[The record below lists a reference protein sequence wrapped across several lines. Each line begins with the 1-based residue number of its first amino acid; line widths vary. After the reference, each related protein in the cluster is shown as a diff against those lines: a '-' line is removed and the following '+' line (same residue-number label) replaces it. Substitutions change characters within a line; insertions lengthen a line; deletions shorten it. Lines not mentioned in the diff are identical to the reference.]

1 MVNGKFVGYIR
12 VSTQKQGKSGLGLDA
27 QREAIAGYL
36 NGGRWKLVGEY
47 VEVESGKRSDRP
59 ELAKALALCRLHR
72 ATLLIAKLDRLAR
85 NVAFIANLMEA
96 GVKFVAVDLPEANEL
111 TVHIMAAMAQHEAK
125 MISERTRVA
134 LAQAKAR
141 GTALG
146 GLTMSA
152 DRWARVASKGR
163 RAGTQKRSEMASKWS
178 ADVLPII
185 DDIRQSG
192 AVSLREIAAG
202 LNERGIQTRRGGDWT
217 AVQVQRV
224 LQRGE

>member
-1 MVNGKFVGYIR
+1 VNGKFVGYVR
-12 VSTQKQGKSGLGLDA
+12 VSTQKQGKSGLGLQA
-27 QREAIAGYL
+27 QREAIETYL
-36 NGGRWKLVGEY
+36 NGGKWKLVGEY

-59 ELAKALALCRLHR
+59 ELAKALSLCRLHR

-96 GVKFVAVDLPEANEL
+96 GVRFVAVDLPEANEL

-141 GTALG
+141 GTVLG
-146 GLTMSA
+146 GMTMSA
-152 DRWARVASKGR
+152 ERWTRVSSRGR
-163 RAGTQKRSEMASKWS
+163 KAGTQKRSEMASKWS

-185 DDIRQSG
+185 EDIRQSG

-202 LNERGIQTRRGGDWT
+202 LNERGIQTRRGGEWT
-217 AVQVQRV
+217 ATQVARV
-224 LQRGE
+224 LERSE